1 MYTCDIM
8 IIMYACVLYVECK
21 NKKELACSHNVK
33 ECTNKGMLASINSH
47 KTKLVNKILR
57 NVILKAYEQLKHS
70 CDMNH
75 TQANWYTHVHV
86 QS

>member
-1 MYTCDIM
+1 MRIVCGM
-8 IIMYACVLYVECK
+8 QKQKRACMQSQCERMHKQGIV
-21 NKKELACSHNVK
+21 S
-33 ECTNKGMLASINSH
+33 MLASINSH
-47 KTKLVNKILR
+47 KTVLVNKILR

-75 TQANWYTHVHV
+75 TQANWYTHIHV